1 MNKFRHIKPYLRRY
15 RRYIIGGLFAILATN
30 AFLLYA
36 PMVLRNAVDRMET
49 WSNLTNSLWWALG
62 VPFAVK
68 FKLDQLLTDAV
79 LSTLPWDALF
89 IIVLMAAA
97 GLFRFIVRRTVIW
110 GSRKIEYDLRGDL
123 FKHILTLDGS
133 FFDKTPTGD
142 IITRASVDVE
152 QVRLM
157 VGPGIMQGINTIAVA
172 GLAIPMMWY
181 LDPQLALYV
190 LIPLPILAIATYYLG
205 QIAHRRFLAIQER
218 FSQLSASVQESLAGM
233 RVIKTHVREQEK
245 TRDFHADN
253 QDYFRLNMR
262 LIKLWG
268 GFFPLLSML
277 SGSAVLIVLYF
288 GGKAVIAGD
297 IGLGAFLAFTIYLGM
312 LIWPMIALGWVVSL
326 YQRGTASLKRISNI
340 LDTKPRVVNPPSD
353 RVQHLPETGALDIRD
368 LSFSYGDNGHR
379 ALSNV
384 TATVQ
389 PGETVAIAGPTGSG
403 KSTLAQLIWR
413 RYAVPDGR
421 ILIGGVDMNAVTLD
435 EWRKRI
441 AMVPQEAFLF
451 SDTLVNNI
459 ALTDAQLTA
468 ERLREVGDL
477 AAFNKD
483 VDDFPRGYQTIVGER
498 GITLSGGQKQR
509 ATLARALVSPADI
522 LILDDAFSAVDA
534 QTEEEILSRLNR
546 IFGSRIILLIT
557 HRISTLQRAD
567 RILFLDEGQ
576 LRDSGTHDEMVARG
590 GPYARWEAH
599 EAIKEKLE
607 KL

>member
-1 MNKFRHIKPYLRRY
+1 MNKFRHITPYLRRY
-15 RRYIIGGLFAILATN
+15 RSYIVIGAVAIIATN
-30 AFLLYA
+30 ALALYA
-36 PMVLRNAVDRMET
+36 PMVLRNAVDRMEL
-49 WSNLTNSLWWALG
+49 WGKLSESLWVAPYL
-62 VPFAVK
+62 PFALK
-68 FKLDQLLTDAV
+68 DAMNRMLTDAV
-79 LSTLPWDALF
+79 QSRLVWDALF
-89 IIVLMAAA
+89 IVALGA
-97 GLFRFIVRRTVIW
+97 GAGVFRFVVRRTVIW

-157 VGPGIMQGINTIAVA
+157 VGPGIMQGTNTIATA
-172 GLAIPMMWY
+172 GVAIPMMMY

-190 LIPLPILAIATYYLG
+190 LIPLPILAVSTHYLG

-245 TRDFHADN
+245 TRDFHTDN

-288 GGKAVIAGD
+288 GGKAVIDGS

-326 YQRGTASLKRISNI
+326 YQRGTASLKRISHI
-340 LDTKPRVVNPPSD
+340 LDTEPRVVNPPPD
-353 RVQHLPETGALDIRD
+353 RVQHLPESGALDLRD

-384 TATVQ
+384 TATIH

-421 ILIGGVDMNAVTLD
+421 ILYGGVDMNTVTLD

-451 SDTLVNNI
+451 SDTLMNNI
-459 ALTDAQLTA
+459 ALTDAQLTEA
-468 ERLREVGDL
+468 RLRDVGEL

-483 VDDFPRGYQTIVGER
+483 VDDFPRGYGTIVGER

-534 QTEEEILSRLNR
+534 QTEEEILSRLNQ

-567 RILFLDEGQ
+567 RILFLDAGQ
-576 LRDSGTHDEMVARG
+576 LRDSGTHDDMVARG
-590 GPYARWEAH
+590 GPYARWEAR